1 MAITLVGWTRHRFD
15 GTARIEIRYIYSRMG
30 GHKPRGLAPH
40 GGVPNEACSFF
51 GGWLFE
57 RWKKNGDFTAEAHD
71 KWLGSGRSSKHVYF
85 RLGSIVY
92 PDGCKLEAWI
102 MDKDGGP
109 NTKDGQIGTSIKNKM
124 GIKIAR
130 NSGLMWGST
139 IEWDLDFPLGE
150 PASISFRKQGQRR
163 FLGAQVTVILLVLFH
178 QTSSK
183 RCHLN
188 RGSMVIPQKVKDSR
202 KHTGVVLLAFFSG

>member
-1 MAITLVGWTRHRFD
+1 
-15 GTARIEIRYIYSRMG
+15 
-30 GHKPRGLAPH
+30 
-40 GGVPNEACSFF
+40 
-51 GGWLFE
+51 
-57 RWKKNGDFTAEAHD
+57 
-71 KWLGSGRSSKHVYF
+71 
-85 RLGSIVY
+85 
-92 PDGCKLEAWI
+92 

-188 RGSMVIPQKVKDSR
+188 IGSMVVPQKVKDSK
-202 KHTGVVLLAFFSG
+202 KHTGVVLLAFLSG